1 MCSEDKFSCLKKA
14 ATVDSNFDS
23 WSVGERYKLCRL
35 LGKGSYGVVAEAIDL
50 STNCKVAIKR
60 IQNIFDQKTGA
71 KRMCRE
77 IRILRSVKHP
87 HTVRLLNIICPR
99 MEKIPAVGDGDVGKN
114 AASVPINK
122 DRNAFFI
129 SENTFQ
135 QNLNG
140 TESEVTS
147 CATREEDIND
157 LYLVTEFVDT
167 DLFKLLNS
175 AQFLTTDHIKT
186 FMHQILLGLKYLHS
200 SNIIH
205 RDIKP
210 ANVLLHEDCTLKIC
224 DFGLSR
230 VVPQERI
237 VPGPI
242 KTMLISESLLKMAN
256 ESLPKIFRSGY
267 DDCSSSSGG
276 STWGGS
282 SSSKSSSC
290 RNGHTE
296 DCAITENAC
305 STESSTAAT
314 VGTVITGTPREVS
327 FIDAVGVCAGELDRG
342 DCTSGQGSI
351 STSSVNAH
359 SNAAGEQPHTHDAPN
374 SVDKLVGSKRQ
385 RPIDE
390 SLQDPAQN
398 RNGVSRHSKRLHIN
412 CVSDIN
418 DNYDNGQPTPQM
430 VNRQLTRHVVT
441 RWYRPPEVILLQ
453 EYTSAVD
460 IWSAGCILAEL
471 LGMQE
476 ESVPLWRDRVPLF
489 PGKSCYPLSRDNAE
503 EHKAAPACPEEN
515 NEVDEFG
522 VAKSKASPRENRMDQ
537 LNIIFEI
544 IGTPLEADMKYIS
557 DENTKNFLRQRRQSQ
572 PMVSINWLSMFPY
585 CSQLMQPFE
594 ILNYFSLIISVISKT
609 SHS

>member
-99 MEKIPAVGDGDVGKN
+99 MEKILGVGEGGVGTN
-114 AASVPINK
+114 TAAIPINK
-122 DRNAFFI
+122 DRNAFIF
-129 SENTFQ
+129 SENKLQ
-135 QNLNG
+135 QNLDG
-140 TESEVTS
+140 VEAEVKS
-147 CATREEDIND
+147 CAAREEDIND

-242 KTMLISESLLKMAN
+242 NSMPMSESFLKMAN

-282 SSSKSSSC
+282 SSSKSNSC
-290 RNGHTE
+290 RNGATE

-305 STESSTAAT
+305 SSESSTAAT
-314 VGTVITGTPREVS
+314 VGTVITGTSREVS
-327 FIDAVGVCAGELDRG
+327 FIGAVAEGVGVGEMERG
-342 DCTSGQGSI
+342 DCTSGQGST
-351 STSSVNAH
+351 STSSVTAL
-359 SNAAGEQPHTHDAPN
+359 SNVAGEQPYIHTTDAGN
-374 SVDKLVGSKRQ
+374 SVDTLVGGKRQ
-385 RPIDE
+385 RPVDE
-390 SLQDPAQN
+390 NLQGHDQN
-398 RNGVSRHSKRLHIN
+398 KHGTSHHSKSRRLHIN
-412 CVSDIN
+412 CVSDMN
-418 DNYDNGQPTPQM
+418 DNYDIGQPTPRM

-489 PGKSCYPLSRDNAE
+489 PGKSCYPLSRDNTE
-503 EHKAAPACPEEN
+503 EQKVPPVRLEEDN
-515 NEVDEFG
+515 KVDDFG

-572 PMVSINWLSMFPY
+572 PMVKTVFP
-585 CSQLMQPFE
+585 
-594 ILNYFSLIISVISKT
+594 
-609 SHS
+609 